1 MTSLESK
8 EMKVNFY
15 TEGGKYK
22 VQYVFSSFI
31 GNSNFTTEE
40 VTKENGNKIYLELLK
55 DGMKKVG

>member
-1 MTSLESK
+1 MVSLESK

-15 TEGGKYK
+15 TERGVRK
-22 VQYVFSSFI
+22 VQYIFSQFI

-40 VTKENGNKIYLELLK
+40 VTKEYGNKLYMKLLK

>member
-15 TEGGKYK
+15 TENGKHK
-22 VQYVFSSFI
+22 VQYVFGQFV

-40 VTKENGNKIYLELLK
+40 VTKEYGNKLYLKLLK